1 MPITLPSIDNIPD
14 LSLLWTGT
22 AVTLPQVLDAREARV
37 YRQQDLLARFQK
49 PLVCFTMNIAGPI
62 KNNELIRRGFAAG
75 LSDLKLQLQRAGIRL
90 LFEASL
96 SEVTGN
102 EAWLVADTNARTL
115 KKLTCELEDRD
126 DLGRL
131 YDMDVLLPETD
142 DLLQPLKMDRG
153 EIGLEGRRCLLCGA
167 PAKTCSS
174 RRIHSVPEL
183 QKRTAEILYRSCLS
197 RSADTIAEYAVRA
210 LLYEVSVTPKPGLVD
225 RNNNG
230 SHRDMD
236 FYSFLGSSAALWPY
250 FRACAAIGQETAAC
264 PPEETF
270 RLLRD
275 PGKEAELR
283 MLRATG
289 GVNTHKGAIFTLGI
303 AAAAAGR
310 LDAAA
315 WTGGNEDLAA
325 DADHTAANYT
335 AGADTSPVAEAD
347 HAAAKDAATRPKETE
362 TGSHTPAD
370 ASEKTD
376 GTSLS
381 ETRLFPLAIL
391 AECARMTKGLTA
403 GDFASVTKDNAVT
416 VGQKLYA
423 EYGITGVRGQMEA
436 GLPAV
441 ACHGLPLL
449 KKLLAEGK
457 SRDEAGA
464 AVLINIIAHTT
475 DTNLIHRSDI
485 ATQQAVAET
494 AGRLI
499 DEAESMCPEKTL
511 LEELDRDYIR
521 RNLSPGGSADL
532 LAVCWFLHLLETE
545 SI

>member
-1 MPITLPSIDNIPD
+1 
-14 LSLLWTGT
+14 
-22 AVTLPQVLDAREARV
+22 
-37 YRQQDLLARFQK
+37 
-49 PLVCFTMNIAGPI
+49 
-62 KNNELIRRGFAAG
+62 
-75 LSDLKLQLQRAGIRL
+75 
-90 LFEASL
+90 
-96 SEVTGN
+96 
-102 EAWLVADTNARTL
+102 
-115 KKLTCELEDRD
+115 
-126 DLGRL
+126 
-131 YDMDVLLPETD
+131 
-142 DLLQPLKMDRG
+142 
-153 EIGLEGRRCLLCGA
+153 
-167 PAKTCSS
+167 
-174 RRIHSVPEL
+174 
-183 QKRTAEILYRSCLS
+183 
-197 RSADTIAEYAVRA
+197 
-210 LLYEVSVTPKPGLVD
+210 
-225 RNNNG
+225 
-230 SHRDMD
+230 
-236 FYSFLGSSAALWPY
+236 
-250 FRACAAIGQETAAC
+250 
-264 PPEETF
+264 
-270 RLLRD
+270 
-275 PGKEAELR
+275 

-315 WTGGNEDLAA
+315 WTGENEDLAA

-335 AGADTSPVAEAD
+335 AGTDTSPVAEAD
-347 HAAAKDAATRPKETE
+347 HTAAKDAATRPEETE